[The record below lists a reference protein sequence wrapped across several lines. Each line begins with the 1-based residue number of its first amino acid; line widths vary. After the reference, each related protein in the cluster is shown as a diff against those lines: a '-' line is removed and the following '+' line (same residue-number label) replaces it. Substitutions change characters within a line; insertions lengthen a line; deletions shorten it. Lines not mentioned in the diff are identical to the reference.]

1 MQKIGGRKSRW
12 TVPLKDW
19 IVSMA
24 RRQKFDLLIDTLWK
38 NSLACESDAQNELT
52 DKTKVQKS
60 RGTIH
65 LSSCLRHVF
74 AQVFMKFSQPWWT
87 FSKEQ
92 GNRAVPIQYSGNM
105 TAGRKA
111 GATGI
116 TDNKLAQVQ
125 RPPKVQS
132 PLAKRIILR
141 QKIHIFA
148 KKLQL
153 MKNLVF
159 KN

>member
-24 RRQKFDLLIDTLWK
+24 RRQKFDWLIDTLWK
-38 NSLACESDAQNELT
+38 NCLACESDAQNELT

-60 RGTIH
+60 RGTTH

-92 GNRAVPIQYSGNM
+92 GNRAVSIQYSGNM

-141 QKIHIFA
+141 QKNTNFC
-148 KKLQL
+148 KKASTYE
-153 MKNLVF
+153 KF
-159 KN
+159 SF